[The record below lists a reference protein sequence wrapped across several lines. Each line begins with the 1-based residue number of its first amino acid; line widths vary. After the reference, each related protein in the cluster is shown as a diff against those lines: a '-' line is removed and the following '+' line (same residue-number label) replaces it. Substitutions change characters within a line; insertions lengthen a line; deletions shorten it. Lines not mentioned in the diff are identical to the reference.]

1 MPADRLSS
9 TAGGNAHFETT
20 QWGLVAAASAGDENG
35 KIALESLYRSY
46 CAPVYSFLRR
56 RGFNR
61 QDAQDLTQDF
71 FLHLLEKDT
80 LSRAD
85 PQKGKF
91 RTFLLGALN
100 FFIAH
105 FHERAQ
111 AQKRGGGSRLIY
123 LDDQTAEE
131 AYQLADPGKTP
142 EQIFEARWAA
152 TLMERTIVRLRSDM
166 EAAGKSKLFD
176 ELKGFMIDGE
186 DASYQELALRVGL
199 SLGALK
205 TTVHRL
211 RGRYRDLLREEVTR
225 TVGSPA
231 EVDDEIR
238 ALSASLQS
246 TYR

>member
-71 FLHLLEKDT
+71 FLHLLEKET

-131 AYQLADPGKTP
+131 AYQLADPGQTP

-152 TLMERTIVRLRSDM
+152 TLMERTILGLQSEM
-166 EAAGKSKLFD
+166 EAAGKGKLFD
-176 ELKGFMIDGE
+176 ELKGFLIDGE
-186 DASYQELALRVGL
+186 RHFL
-199 SLGALK
+199 STSGSSSRSFTRRPENDHPSIARPLSRSAATRSG
-205 TTVHRL
+205 TDRQFSD
-211 RGRYRDLLREEVTR
+211 RG
-225 TVGSPA
+225 G
-231 EVDDEIR
+231 
-238 ALSASLQS
+238 
-246 TYR
+246 

>member
-1 MPADRLSS
+1 MPTSKPRSGAWWLLQPPAMKTAKSLSKVS
-9 TAGGNAHFETT
+9 TAA
-20 QWGLVAAASAGDENG
+20 
-35 KIALESLYRSY
+35 IALRYI
-46 CAPVYSFLRR
+46 PLRR

-71 FLHLLEKDT
+71 FLRLLEKET

-131 AYQLADPGKTP
+131 AYQLADPGQTP

-152 TLMERTIVRLRSDM
+152 TLMERTILGLQSEM
-166 EAAGKSKLFD
+166 EAAGKGKLFD
-176 ELKGFMIDGE
+176 ELKGFLIDGE
-186 DASYQELALRVGL
+186 DTSYQQMALRVGV

-205 TTVHRL
+205 TTIHRL
-211 RGRYRDLLREEVTR
+211 RGRYRDLLRQEVAR
-225 TVGSPA
+225 TVSSPT

-238 ALSASLQS
+238 SLSASLQS

>member
-20 QWGLVAAASAGDENG
+20 QWGLLAAASAGDENG

-71 FLHLLEKDT
+71 FLHLLEKET

-131 AYQLADPGKTP
+131 AYQLADSGQTA

-152 TLMERTIVRLRSDM
+152 TLMEKTIIALRSEM
-166 EAAGKSKLFD
+166 EATGKGKLFH
-176 ELKGFMIDGE
+176 ELRGFLIDGE
-186 DASYQELALRVGL
+186 DASYQEVAQRVGL

-205 TTVHRL
+205 TAIHRL
-211 RGRYRDLLREEVTR
+211 RGRYRVLLREEVAR
-225 TVGSPA
+225 TVNSPS

-238 ALSASLQS
+238 SLSASLQS
-246 TYR
+246 SYR

>member
-20 QWGLVAAASAGDENG
+20 QWGLVPAASAGVG
-35 KIALESLYRSY
+35 
-46 CAPVYSFLRR
+46 
-56 RGFNR
+56 
-61 QDAQDLTQDF
+61 
-71 FLHLLEKDT
+71 
-80 LSRAD
+80 
-85 PQKGKF
+85 
-91 RTFLLGALN
+91 
-100 FFIAH
+100 
-105 FHERAQ
+105 
-111 AQKRGGGSRLIY
+111 
-123 LDDQTAEE
+123 
-131 AYQLADPGKTP
+131 
-142 EQIFEARWAA
+142 
-152 TLMERTIVRLRSDM
+152 LRSEM

-176 ELKGFMIDGE
+176 ELKGFLIDGE

-238 ALSASLQS
+238 SLSASLQS